1 MGSINLEV
9 RPCPMRVYHGTTP
22 VLGKKF
28 VRDGIDAHL
37 PFKRAIHGPQDGV
50 AGIFVTPKKSV
61 ARRFGLCV
69 LAIEVFYE
77 QLTVPPNLLLGGV
90 SLDQALSHH
99 YEPQAFLSI
108 RVEPELLTIVECYEN
123 EYPFNP
129 YDRDD

>member
-1 MGSINLEV
+1 
-9 RPCPMRVYHGTTP
+9 MRVYHGTTP
-22 VLGKKF
+22 VFGEKF

-37 PFKRAIHGPQDGV
+37 LFKRAIHGPQDGV

-77 QLTVPPNLLLGGV
+77 QLTVPPNL
-90 SLDQALSHH
+90 ALSGATLNETLNHH
-99 YEPQAFLSI
+99 FEPQAFLSI
-108 RVEPELLTIVECYEN
+108 RVEPELLRIVECYEHG
-123 EYPFNP
+123 YPFDP